1 MPSWGEV
8 LEVSRDL
15 PQLVRSSCARVA
27 QRAASVRIEVP
38 GIDSYA
44 DALASSARG
53 PGSLDP
59 AHHYLGQGRDTVTFI
74 LALDAINFGSGYFP
88 HLEKLDGL
96 SGYFTVAHHLTQYF
110 RQRGSITADHLE
122 SLTADDCARI
132 FEQTSGDPD
141 RAELMG
147 LFAHALNE
155 LGAFIRRQYRGDFA
169 RLVEDARQSVSRLV
183 GILTAMASFNDVA
196 DYRGSRVAFLKRAQ
210 LTASDL
216 NLAFAGEGWGAFTDL
231 PALTVFADNVLP
243 HVLRTDGLL
252 RYAPELAARIDRGE
266 ALLAGSEEEVEI
278 RACTVHACE
287 GITAAIGRRA
297 PGFCARDL
305 DTLLWN
311 RGQLPGYRNL
321 RRHLCRTTAY

>member
-1 MPSWGEV
+1 M
-8 LEVSRDL
+8 LEVSNDL

-27 QRAASVRIEVP
+27 ERAASARIEVQS
-38 GIDSYA
+38 IDTYA
-44 DALASSARG
+44 DALARRAPG
-53 PGSLDP
+53 PASLDP
-59 AHHYLGQGRDTVTFI
+59 AHHYLGHGRDTVTFI

-96 SGYFTVAHHLTQYF
+96 SGYFTVAHHLTEHF
-110 RQRGSITADHLE
+110 RQRGAITADQLE
-122 SLTADDCARI
+122 SLTAEDCARI
-132 FEQTSGDPD
+132 FEQTGGDPV
-141 RAELMG
+141 RADLMG

-155 LGAFIRRQYRGDFA
+155 LGGFVRRRYGGDFA
-169 RLVEDARQSVSRLV
+169 RLVEDAQHSVKRLV
-183 GILTAMASFNDVA
+183 GILTEMASFNDVA
-196 DYRGSRVAFLKRAQ
+196 GYRRSTVAFLKRAQ

-252 RYAPELAARIDRGE
+252 RYAPELAARIDCGD
-266 ALLAGSEEEVEI
+266 ALQAGSEEEVEI

-287 GITAAIGRRA
+287 AITAAIRRRDPA
-297 PGFCARDL
+297 FCARDL

-311 RGQLPGYRNL
+311 RGQLPAYRTL
-321 RRHLCRTTAY
+321 PRHLCRTTAY